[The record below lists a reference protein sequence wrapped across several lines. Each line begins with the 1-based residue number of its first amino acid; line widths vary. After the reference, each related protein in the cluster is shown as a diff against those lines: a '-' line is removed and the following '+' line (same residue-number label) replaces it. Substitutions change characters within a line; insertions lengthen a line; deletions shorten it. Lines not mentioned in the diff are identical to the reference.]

1 MTLRDK
7 NVIKIVG
14 TQTHTVALTEDGN
27 LYVFGHEE
35 YLGLSSELQDGCTD
49 TPVLHPVCLNDGGNF
64 LAVKIDDSTSTSV
77 KQTFITVVDH
87 QIL

>member
-14 TQTHTVALTEDGN
+14 TQTQTVALTKEGD
-27 LYVFGHEE
+27 LYVFGHKE

-49 TPVLHPVCLNDGGNF
+49 TPVLHPVCQNDGGNF
-64 LAVKIDDSTSTSV
+64 QAFEIDNSEKKYSRT
-77 KQTFITVVDH
+77 
-87 QIL
+87 QIF